1 MVKDSIKEL
10 RKTKKLTQKEFAELI
25 NVTQSTV
32 SKWEKG
38 ETEPSFSEL
47 NLIYKIYGKN
57 LVDGSM
63 AKIELEK
70 EWIQIKFYEDVK
82 ASAGCGIDNH
92 CDNFELLTVDRKLL
106 NPRVDPAKHHGI
118 RVVGDSMEPTF
129 KDGDVIFIEAYTGD
143 FANNRV
149 YIIKRQDDVFI
160 KRLKKSGELFEI
172 ISDNPDYESYKL
184 EHEKIQIIGRVV

>member
-1 MVKDSIKEL
+1 
-10 RKTKKLTQKEFAELI
+10 
-25 NVTQSTV
+25 
-32 SKWEKG
+32 
-38 ETEPSFSEL
+38 
-47 NLIYKIYGKN
+47 
-57 LVDGSM
+57 M

-118 RVVGDSMEPTF
+118 RVHGDSMEPTF
-129 KDGDVIFIEAYTGD
+129 KDGDVIFVEPFTGD

-184 EHEKIQIIGRVV
+184 EHEKIQIIGRVI

>member
-10 RKTKKLTQKEFAELI
+10 RKTKKLTQKAFAELI

-47 NLIYKIYGKN
+47 NLIYKIYGIN

-92 CDNFELLTVDRKLL
+92 CDGYELLTVDRKLL

-160 KRLKKSGELFEI
+160 KRLKKNGELFEI

>member
-10 RKTKKLTQKEFAELI
+10 RKTKKLTQKAFAELI

-47 NLIYKIYGKN
+47 NLIYKIYGIN

-92 CDNFELLTVDRKLL
+92 CEGYELLMVDRKLL

-118 RVVGDSMEPTF
+118 RVQGDSMEPTF
-129 KDGDVIFIEAYTGD
+129 KDGDVIFVEAYNGD
-143 FANNRV
+143 FVNNRI
-149 YIIKRQDDVFI
+149 YIIKRQGDIFI
-160 KRLKKSGELFEI
+160 KRVKKSGDTFDI
-172 ISDNPDYESYKL
+172 ISDNADYENYKL
-184 EHEKIQIIGRVV
+184 ERPEFEIIGRVV